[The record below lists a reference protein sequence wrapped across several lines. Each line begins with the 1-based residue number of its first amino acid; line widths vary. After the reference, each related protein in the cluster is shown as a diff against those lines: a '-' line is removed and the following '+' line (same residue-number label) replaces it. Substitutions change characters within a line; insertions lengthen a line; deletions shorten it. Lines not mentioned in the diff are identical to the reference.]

1 MEKDTIIGGS
11 DGPTAVAVIKK
22 NSKLTLRQKLEKFR
36 YKIKRAYVERTIKA
50 NSHTLDEVM
59 DYIVNVHGFAEIVN
73 NEVRQEYEEMRVSLI
88 LQYAPELLG
97 EYATMPR
104 LKSESK
110 EDIQEH
116 IKQFQVRQ
124 QMAREIPVA
133 EFDIDFH
140 KFQISFGDI
149 NDNMYITV
157 EKRFAYIGGGAS
169 GNKKEIRKFHK
180 IFKDVHRYYG
190 VASEDIEKKSKR
202 YEQVVRDLLRK
213 NHAYYRKHQF
223 MNDWT

>member
-1 MEKDTIIGGS
+1 M
-11 DGPTAVAVIKK
+11 
-22 NSKLTLRQKLEKFR
+22 
-36 YKIKRAYVERTIKA
+36 KRAYVESTIKA

-59 DYIVNVHGFAEIVN
+59 DYIVDVHGFVEIKDD
-73 NEVRQEYEEMRVSLI
+73 EMRQEYEEIRASFI

-110 EDIQEH
+110 EDIQAH

-157 EKRFAYIGGGAS
+157 EKRFSYIGGGAS
-169 GNKKEIRKFHK
+169 GNKKKMKKFQRV
-180 IFKDVHRYYG
+180 FRDVHRYYG
-190 VASEDIEKKSKR
+190 VTSEDIEKKTKR
-202 YEQVVRDLLRK
+202 YEQVVRALTR
-213 NHAYYRKHQF
+213 
-223 MNDWT
+223 

>member
-1 MEKDTIIGGS
+1 MGKSRGSGAAIGGA

-22 NSKLTLRQKLEKFR
+22 NPKLTLMQKLEKCR
-36 YKIKRAYVERTIKA
+36 YKIKRAYIERTIKA

-59 DYIVNVHGFAEIVN
+59 DYIVDVHGFVEIKDD
-73 NEVRQEYEEMRVSLI
+73 EMRQAYEELRASFI

-110 EDIQEH
+110 EDIQAH

-124 QMAREIPVA
+124 QMAMEIPVA

-140 KFQISFGDI
+140 KFQIASDDI
-149 NDNMYITV
+149 NDNMYITI

-169 GNKKEIRKFHK
+169 GNKKEMRKFQR
-180 IFKDVHRYYG
+180 IFRDVHKYYG
-190 VASEDIEKKSKR
+190 VTSEDIEIKSKR
-202 YEQVVRDLLRK
+202 YEQVVRALTR
-213 NHAYYRKHQF
+213 
-223 MNDWT
+223 